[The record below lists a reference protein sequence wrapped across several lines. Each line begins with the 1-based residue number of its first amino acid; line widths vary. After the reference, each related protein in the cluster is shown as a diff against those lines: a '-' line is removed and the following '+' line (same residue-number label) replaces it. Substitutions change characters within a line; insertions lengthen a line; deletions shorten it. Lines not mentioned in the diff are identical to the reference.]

1 MALSIEKRLAEEFER
16 DSRQCPSSLDIRIAA
31 EYRQQ
36 VMQQRGTPFMSKR
49 RKMPKYVL
57 ITLIVILV
65 CGFGYAGGKL
75 LYSDHG
81 KLSVSNRTEQ
91 KLAFKQEDV
100 TKIRG
105 SLKQVK
111 AQLSPGETAVVYLR
125 DYDLEVE
132 GIPVVF
138 GINNPEII
146 PVDAWKTTLQQQGV
160 LEKLP
165 ETLLG
170 SYTLAEGMETSP
182 FQANLGTEAYTVLD
196 QLKAEAKK
204 SGSEMLWHTTDASD
218 DIIATYTSVYRNA
231 AASDTLYLTWQI
243 AGGDMNP
250 VIFQL
255 SPPGVVSEDV
265 EMNGLTAHYLKNDQ
279 SLFGQSSLL
288 QDVTWLSQTGDKSV
302 AYHVQTDSLTM
313 TKEQLVE
320 AAKSLLQ

>member
-1 MALSIEKRLAEEFER
+1 
-16 DSRQCPSSLDIRIAA
+16 
-31 EYRQQ
+31 
-36 VMQQRGTPFMSKR
+36 
-49 RKMPKYVL
+49 
-57 ITLIVILV
+57 
-65 CGFGYAGGKL
+65 
-75 LYSDHG
+75 
-81 KLSVSNRTEQ
+81 
-91 KLAFKQEDV
+91 
-100 TKIRG
+100 
-105 SLKQVK
+105 
-111 AQLSPGETAVVYLR
+111 
-125 DYDLEVE
+125 
-132 GIPVVF
+132 
-138 GINNPEII
+138 
-146 PVDAWKTTLQQQGV
+146 
-160 LEKLP
+160 
-165 ETLLG
+165 LLG

-182 FQANLGTEAYTVLD
+182 FQANFGTEAYTVLD

-204 SGSEMLWHTTDASD
+204 SGSETLWHTTDASD

-231 AASDTLYLTWQI
+231 AASDTIYLTWQI